1 MFAVYFYGRYI
12 RFVYVVR
19 SYSVYPSASIFE
31 GRQSTKIAYC
41 DPQKSFVLYVQLP
54 RLRLSNFFFDVKFGD
69 LYESLHRLYYK
80 GTCRTLV
87 MGLVAPITLYTL
99 LRSTRTSICD
109 GLDGVNNEKRAH
121 AM

>member
-1 MFAVYFYGRYI
+1 ML
-12 RFVYVVR
+12 YVAI
-19 SYSVYPSASIFE
+19 ASILL
-31 GRQSTKIAYC
+31 RQYLKGVNPRRLPIATLR
-41 DPQKSFVLYVQLP
+41 KVLFFYVQLP
-54 RLRLSNFFFDVKFGD
+54 RLRLSNFFFDVKFRD

>member
-1 MFAVYFYGRYI
+1 MY
-12 RFVYVVR
+12 

-41 DPQKSFVLYVQLP
+41 DPQKSLVLLCTATTLEIIQLF
-54 RLRLSNFFFDVKFGD
+54 LDVKFGD

-99 LRSTRTSICD
+99 LRSTRTSI
-109 GLDGVNNEKRAH
+109 
-121 AM
+121 